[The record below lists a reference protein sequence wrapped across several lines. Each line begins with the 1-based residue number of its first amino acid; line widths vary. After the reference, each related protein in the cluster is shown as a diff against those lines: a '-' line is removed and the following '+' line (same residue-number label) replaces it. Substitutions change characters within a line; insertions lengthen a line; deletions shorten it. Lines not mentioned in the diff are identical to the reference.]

1 MSETIFRINK
11 HLLISLKWR
20 MVIYC
25 CKFFVFLSTQWEIN
39 LFPISGFVLTSDI
52 YISIDKTAFERNNG
66 LRRVKTVILTSN
78 PADLTGR
85 SRESFGLVDWLRDL
99 YRASTY
105 MYFTS
110 EGESWWRTS
119 SKPMLYLNSLHGLTS
134 DAVSQCCLSVAWFDP
149 RTGANPKHDAPLPL
163 SPFDYAYC
171 PLFLYSIE
179 YLTKFPETYTRVIAP
194 PPLCHIFLIY
204 VFLYVLGSP

>member
-1 MSETIFRINK
+1 
-11 HLLISLKWR
+11 

-149 RTGANPKHDAPLPL
+149 RTGANPKHDAPPPPLPIWLRLL
-163 SPFDYAYC
+163 SIIFIFDRIFDKIPRNIYE
-171 PLFLYSIE
+171 SNS
-179 YLTKFPETYTRVIAP
+179 P

-204 VFLYVLGSP
+204 VFMYVLGSP